1 MIPNDLITPG
11 RGRKRTLSD
20 SVLDIVVMKY
30 RESYSVGALVSS
42 KTIID
47 LIEIE
52 RFLELG
58 SGANLDA
65 LKPMSR
71 SVGRR
76 AAAQIKKTSTV
87 AD

>member
-1 MIPNDLITPG
+1 M
-11 RGRKRTLSD
+11 SD
-20 SVLDIVVMKY
+20 SVLDIVVMKC
-30 RESYSVGALVSS
+30 RESYSAGALVSS

-58 SGANLDA
+58 PGANLDA

-76 AAAQIKKTSTV
+76 AAAQIKRTSTV

>member
-1 MIPNDLITPG
+1 M
-11 RGRKRTLSD
+11 SD
-20 SVLDIVVMKY
+20 SVLGIVVMKY
-30 RESYSVGALVSS
+30 RESCSAGALVSN
-42 KTIID
+42 KAIID

-58 SGANLDA
+58 PGANLDA

-71 SVGRR
+71 SVGLR
-76 AAAQIKKTSTV
+76 AAAQIKRTSTV

>member
-1 MIPNDLITPG
+1 M
-11 RGRKRTLSD
+11 SD

-30 RESYSVGALVSS
+30 RESCSAGALVSI
-42 KTIID
+42 KAIID
-47 LIEIE
+47 LIESE

-58 SGANLDA
+58 PDANLDT

-76 AAAQIKKTSTV
+76 AAAQIKRISTI